1 MITMCVES
9 YGQSERTDAIL
20 MFINNIFIAIFTF
33 ECIMKLMAL
42 NWRFFKIP
50 WNIFDFTIVILS
62 ILGMVFEKFMKH
74 VLTFSPTILRVVRVV
89 RVGRV
94 LRLVKGAKG
103 IRTLLFALAISMP
116 ALVNIGLLLFLVIF
130 IYAIFGMNFFMYVR
144 YDAGI
149 NELFNFETIHRAII
163 TLFPLCTSAGWSSVL
178 EALTND
184 SPPFCDPNM
193 KTMSQIAKGNCGNS
207 SIAIPFLVS
216 YLIIS
221 FLVVVNMYI
230 AVILENFSQAREEV
244 QQGLTD
250 DDYDMYYEVWQKYDP
265 LGSEFI
271 NYDKL
276 SDFIQNLEE
285 PLGIEKPNRLK
296 IISMD
301 LVICENNLVHC
312 SDILDALT
320 KNFLGTGNEIEQAVP
335 LEVLKK
341 DRPNSY
347 KPVTSTLKLQR
358 QIYCANL
365 IKAWFRKMI
374 VQKKL
379 RQAQLNGIK
388 TVDLNDV

>member
-1 MITMCVES
+1 
-9 YGQSERTDAIL
+9 
-20 MFINNIFIAIFTF
+20 
-33 ECIMKLMAL
+33 
-42 NWRFFKIP
+42 
-50 WNIFDFTIVILS
+50 
-62 ILGMVFEKFMKH
+62 MVFEKFMNH

-94 LRLVKGAKG
+94 LRLVKGARG

-149 NELFNFETIHRAII
+149 NELFNFENIYRSMI
-163 TLFPLCTSAGWSSVL
+163 TLFPLCTSAGWSGVL

-184 SPPFCDPNM
+184 HPPHCNPNK
-193 KTMSQIAKGNCGNS
+193 KTPSQISKGDCGNTG
-207 SIAIPFLVS
+207 IGVPFLVS

-265 LGSEFI
+265 HGTEFI
-271 NYDKL
+271 SFDKL
-276 SDFIQNLEE
+276 SDFVQSLEE
-285 PLGIEKPNRLK
+285 PLGIPKPNRLK
-296 IISMD
+296 LISMD
-301 LVICENNLVHC
+301 LTICENDIVHC

-320 KNFLGTGNEIEQAVP
+320 KNFLGTSGEIEQAVP
-335 LEVLKK
+335 LEILQK
-341 DRPNSY
+341 DRPKEY
-347 KPVTSTLKLQR
+347 IPKTTTLKLQR
-358 QIYCANL
+358 EHFCAKIITKVMRNYANEKKRL
-365 IKAWFRKMI
+365 RIEQKRFEKATLEEITLHSECSPQMEYPSYNFSTI
-374 VQKKL
+374 
-379 RQAQLNGIK
+379 ID
-388 TVDLNDV
+388 DLGELKRGDSE